1 MLPVEAAILRTILYA
16 DIFNFPLTS
25 DEIQRYLITD
35 VAIAQAD
42 IDKTLQHSECLN
54 QLICNIEHYY
64 CLRDRERIIAIRK
77 EREAISQKLWNSAI
91 HYGKL
96 LSYIPFVE
104 MVALTGAL
112 AVRNPS
118 SIEDDF
124 DYLLITRPGRVWL
137 ARAFAVL
144 MVRIVRLFGR
154 ELCPNYVLAS
164 DQLAQSRQDLYMAHE
179 ITQMRPI
186 YGADLYR
193 AIFTQNPWTGDYL
206 PNALPYATEADK
218 PRRLRSILEWLL
230 RGRIGDILEQRE
242 YQRKLRKFQ
251 PKMHQTTSSAEIS
264 ENSVKGHFEDHGMPV
279 LRHYEALL
287 AEYGLLDT
295 VEAMA
300 GD

>member
-1 MLPVEAAILRTILYA
+1 MLPVEVAILRTILYA
-16 DIFNFPLTS
+16 DVFSFPLTT
-25 DEIQRYLITD
+25 DEIHRYLIADITIAKAD
-35 VAIAQAD
+35 IAQA
-42 IDKTLQHSECLN
+42 LRHSEYLHRHLCS
-54 QLICNIEHYY
+54 IENYY
-64 CLRDRERIIAIRK
+64 CLRDREDIIATRK
-77 EREAISQKLWNSAI
+77 EREAISQQLWESAFR
-91 HYGKL
+91 YGRV

-118 SIEDDF
+118 SIDDDF

-144 MVRIVRLFGR
+144 LVRVVRLFGR

-164 DQLAQSRQDLYMAHE
+164 DGLAQSRQDMYMAHE
-179 ITQMRPI
+179 VAQMRPI
-186 YGADLYR
+186 YGAKLYQ
-193 AIFTQNPWTGDYL
+193 AMFEENPWTADYL
-206 PNALPYATEADK
+206 PNALPYVTEEDK
-218 PRRLRSILEWLL
+218 PRRLRSLLEWICS
-230 RGRIGDILEQRE
+230 GRIGDMLEHRE

-251 PKMHQTTSSAEIS
+251 PKIQQKNSSAEIT

-279 LRHYEALL
+279 LQRYEELL

-295 VEAMA
+295 PEALA